1 MAQLVGQGSFK
12 PTLEDSMTQYGVHDW
27 NSWISNYIEK
37 TIKPLAHCG
46 TQILKSMGSSK
57 HDLARYIDSITTLA
71 TEIVNRAKSG
81 AGMIGEDESR
91 GCGFGEFIK
100 YSVEST
106 MYYSPYTF
114 FAVSIR
120 RITPIHFYLH
130 YGDPG
135 KYSKVLNE
143 LGFEWGLEPE
153 LSSTNANK
161 LNIYEIGGYRDWNP
175 RAVEYEIYLG
185 YRSYREKFKIELP
198 YDVTS
203 SGPYVAPSSELD
215 KGNLKGLSLGVL
227 ITLLNETVWDMVLQR
242 RDLSA
247 LIMYGDEPLINTF
260 INYAKTVNNSLR
272 TIADAYKKSHY
283 ICNRMSSICS
293 NLFDVESF
301 DINKAITMFNYVR
314 NYYDDFADF
323 AYIIFKDRKEVMQS
337 TLIAPETSFFD
348 DNFVVFN
355 GLLIS
360 INWHEGEDRDNY
372 VLWNSFM
379 DMIMPQLMLNR
390 LELIELNLE
399 EFTSKIKNAY
409 PNYDRIQKMGTPYRV
424 FKVLRRWWYW

>member
-1 MAQLVGQGSFK
+1 MAQLVGQSSFK
-12 PTLEDSMTQYGVHDW
+12 PTLEGLMTQYGVHDW

-37 TIKPLAHCG
+37 TIEPLARCG
-46 TQILKSMGSSK
+46 AQILKSMGSSK
-57 HDLARYIDSITTLA
+57 HDLVRYIDSITTLA
-71 TEIVNRAKSG
+71 TEIVNRAKGG
-81 AGMIGEDESR
+81 AGMIG
-91 GCGFGEFIK
+91 GCGFDEFIK

-143 LGFEWGLEPE
+143 LGFKWGLEPE

-161 LNIYEIGGYRDWNP
+161 LNTYEIGGYKDWDP
-175 RAVEYEIYLG
+175 RAVGYEIYYL
-185 YRSYREKFKIELP
+185 YAYHEKFKVELP
-198 YDVTS
+198 YVTS
-203 SGPYVAPSSELD
+203 SGELD
-215 KGNLKGLSLGVL
+215 KGNLKGVSLGVL

-283 ICNRMSSICS
+283 ICNRMSSICFK
-293 NLFDVESF
+293 LFDVESF

-314 NYYDDFADF
+314 NYYDDIADF
-323 AYIIFKDRKEVMQS
+323 AYIIFKDRKEIMPS
-337 TLIAPETSFFD
+337 TLIAPQTSFFD
-348 DNFVVFN
+348 NNFVVFN
-355 GLLIS
+355 GLLILIGGNS
-360 INWHEGEDRDNY
+360 ET

-390 LELIELNLE
+390 LELIELNPK
-399 EFTSKIKNAY
+399 EFTNKIKDHPIYNL
-409 PNYDRIQKMGTPYRV
+409 IQKTGTPYRV

>member
-1 MAQLVGQGSFK
+1 MAQLVGQGSSR
-12 PTLEDSMTQYGVHDW
+12 PTLEGLMTQYGVHDW

-37 TIKPLAHCG
+37 TIEPLAHCG
-46 TQILKSMGSSK
+46 AQILKSMGSSK

-71 TEIVNRAKSG
+71 TEIVNRAKGG
-81 AGMIGEDESR
+81 AGVIG
-91 GCGFGEFIK
+91 GCGFDEFIK

-143 LGFEWGLEPE
+143 LGFKWGLEPK

-175 RAVEYEIYLG
+175 RAVGYEIYWG
-185 YRSYREKFKIELP
+185 YNDYLEKFKVELP
-198 YDVTS
+198 YITS
-203 SGPYVAPSSELD
+203 SGELD
-215 KGNLKGLSLGVL
+215 RNNLKGASLGVL

-242 RDLSA
+242 RDLSS
-247 LIMYGDEPLINTF
+247 LIMYGDEPMINTF
-260 INYAKTVNNSLR
+260 VNYATMVNNSLR
-272 TIADAYKKSHY
+272 KIVDVYEKSHY
-283 ICNRMSSICS
+283 ICNRMRSICFK
-293 NLFDVESF
+293 LFDVKSF
-301 DINKAITMFNYVR
+301 DISGAKTMFNYVCD
-314 NYYDDFADF
+314 YYNNFADF
-323 AYIIFKDRKEVMQS
+323 AYIIFKDKKEIMPS
-337 TLIAPETSFFD
+337 TLIVPQTPFFD
-348 DNFVVFN
+348 NNFVVFN
-355 GLLIS
+355 GLLVLIRRP
-360 INWHEGEDRDNY
+360 NGEDIDNY

-390 LELIELNLE
+390 LELIELNPE
-399 EFTSKIKNAY
+399 EFANKIKNIY
-409 PNYDRIQKMGTPYRV
+409 PYYDRIQKMETPYRV
-424 FKVLRRWWYW
+424 FKVLLRW

>member
-1 MAQLVGQGSFK
+1 MAQLVGQGSSR

-46 TQILKSMGSSK
+46 TQILKSMGSSG
-57 HDLARYIDSITTLA
+57 HDLVRYIDSITTLA
-71 TEIVNRAKSG
+71 TEIVNKAKGG
-81 AGMIGEDESR
+81 AGMIGEGESR
-91 GCGFGEFIK
+91 GCSFGEFIK

-135 KYSKVLNE
+135 KYSEVLNE
-143 LGFEWGLEPE
+143 LGFKWGLEPE

-175 RAVEYEIYLG
+175 RAVGYEIYWG
-185 YRSYREKFKIELP
+185 YNSYHEKFKVELP
-198 YDVTS
+198 YVTS
-203 SGPYVAPSSELD
+203 SGELD
-215 KGNLKGLSLGVL
+215 KGNLKGTSLGVL

-242 RDLSA
+242 RDLSS
-247 LIMYGDEPLINTF
+247 LIMYGDESLVSTF
-260 INYAKTVNNSLR
+260 VNYATMVNNLLR
-272 TIADAYKKSHY
+272 TIADAYEKSHY
-283 ICNRMSSICS
+283 ICIRMRSVCYK
-293 NLFDVESF
+293 LFTIF
-301 DINKAITMFNYVR
+301 DISGAKTMFNYVR
-314 NYYDDFADF
+314 DYYNNFADF
-323 AYIIFKDRKEVMQS
+323 AYMIFKDRREVMPL
-337 TLIAPETSFFD
+337 TLITPQTSFFD
-348 DNFVVFN
+348 NNFVVFN

-360 INWHEGEDRDNY
+360 IGWDGGEDIDNY

-379 DMIMPQLMLNR
+379 DMIMPQLMLNK
-390 LELIELNLE
+390 LELIELNPE
-399 EFTSKIKNAY
+399 EFTNKIRNRY
-409 PNYDRIQKMGTPYRV
+409 LNYDRIQKMETPYRV
-424 FKVLRRWWYW
+424 FKVLRRW

>member
-12 PTLEDSMTQYGVHDW
+12 PTLEDSMAKHGVHDW

-37 TIKPLAHCG
+37 TIEPLARCG
-46 TQILKSMGSSK
+46 AQILKSMGSSK

-81 AGMIGEDESR
+81 AGMIG

-143 LGFEWGLEPE
+143 LGFKWGLEPE

-175 RAVEYEIYLG
+175 RAVGYEIYWN
-185 YRSYREKFKIELP
+185 YYNYYEKFKVELP
-198 YDVTS
+198 YITS
-203 SGPYVAPSSELD
+203 SGELD
-215 KGNLKGLSLGVL
+215 RNNLRGASLGVL

-242 RDLSA
+242 RDLSS
-247 LIMYGDEPLINTF
+247 LMMYGDKPLINTF
-260 INYAKTVNNSLR
+260 INYAKTVNDSLR

-337 TLIAPETSFFD
+337 TLITPQTSFFD

-355 GLLIS
+355 GLLVFIRLP
-360 INWHEGEDRDNY
+360 GDEDRVNY

-390 LELIELNLE
+390 LELIELNPE
-399 EFTSKIKNAY
+399 EFTNKIIKDKDHPIYNL
-409 PNYDRIQKMGTPYRV
+409 IQKMGTPYRV

>member
-1 MAQLVGQGSFK
+1 MSTKQLMAQLVRQGSSR
-12 PTLEDSMTQYGVHDW
+12 PTLEGLMTQYGVHDW
-27 NSWISNYIEK
+27 NSWIGNYIVK
-37 TIKPLAHCG
+37 TVEPLARCG
-46 TQILKSMGSSK
+46 AQILKSMGSSK
-57 HDLARYIDSITTLA
+57 HDLVRYIDSITTLA
-71 TEIVNRAKSG
+71 TEIVNRAKG
-81 AGMIGEDESR
+81 GTGVIG
-91 GCGFGEFIK
+91 GCGFDEFIK

-135 KYSKVLNE
+135 KYSEVLNE
-143 LGFEWGLEPE
+143 LGFEWRLEPE

-161 LNIYEIGGYRDWNP
+161 LNVYEIGGYRDWNP
-175 RAVEYEIYLG
+175 RAVGYEIYW
-185 YRSYREKFKIELP
+185 YYSSYREKFKVELP
-198 YDVTS
+198 YVTS

-242 RDLSA
+242 RDLSS

-260 INYAKTVNNSLR
+260 INYAKMVNDSLR
-272 TIADAYKKSHY
+272 TIANTYKKSHY

-293 NLFDVESF
+293 KLFDVESF

-337 TLIAPETSFFD
+337 TLIAPRTSFFD

-355 GLLIS
+355 GLLVL
-360 INWHEGEDRDNY
+360 INWYEREDRDNY

-390 LELIELNLE
+390 LELIELNPE
-399 EFTSKIKNAY
+399 EFTNKIKNAY
-409 PNYDRIQKMGTPYRV
+409 PNYDRIQKMETPYKV

>member
-1 MAQLVGQGSFK
+1 MAQLVGQGSSK

-27 NSWISNYIEK
+27 NSWISNYIDK
-37 TIKPLAHCG
+37 TVKPLACCG
-46 TQILKSMGSSK
+46 VQILKSMGGSK
-57 HDLARYIDSITTLA
+57 HDLVRYIDSITTLA

-81 AGMIGEDESR
+81 AGMIGEGESR
-91 GCGFGEFIK
+91 GCSFNEFIK

-143 LGFEWGLEPE
+143 LGFKWGLEPE

-161 LNIYEIGGYRDWNP
+161 LNTYEIGGYRDWNP
-175 RAVEYEIYLG
+175 RAVGYEIYWG
-185 YRSYREKFKIELP
+185 YNDYLEKFKVELP
-198 YDVTS
+198 YITS
-203 SGPYVAPSSELD
+203 SGELD
-215 KGNLKGLSLGVL
+215 RNNLKGASLGAL

-242 RDLSA
+242 RDLSS

-260 INYAKTVNNSLR
+260 INYAKMVNDSLR
-272 TIADAYKKSHY
+272 TIANTYKKSHY

-293 NLFDVESF
+293 KLFDVESF

-337 TLIAPETSFFD
+337 TLITPQTSFFD
-348 DNFVVFN
+348 NNFVVFN

-360 INWHEGEDRDNY
+360 IEWYGDEDRDNY
-372 VLWNSFM
+372 MLWNSFM

-390 LELIELNLE
+390 LELIELNPE
-399 EFTSKIKNAY
+399 EFTNKIKNAY

>member
-37 TIKPLAHCG
+37 TIEPLARCG

-81 AGMIGEDESR
+81 AGMIG

-135 KYSKVLNE
+135 KYSEVLNK

-161 LNIYEIGGYRDWNP
+161 LNIYEIDGYRDWNP
-175 RAVEYEIYLG
+175 RAVEHEIYWN
-185 YRSYREKFKIELP
+185 YYNYSEKFKVELP
-198 YDVTS
+198 YVTS
-203 SGPYVAPSSELD
+203 SGELD
-215 KGNLKGLSLGVL
+215 KGNLKGASLGVL

-242 RDLSA
+242 RDLSS

-260 INYAKTVNNSLR
+260 INYAKMVNDSLR
-272 TIADAYKKSHY
+272 TIANTYKKSHY
-283 ICNRMSSICS
+283 ICNRMRSICFK
-293 NLFDVESF
+293 LFDVESF

-314 NYYDDFADF
+314 NYYNNFADF
-323 AYIIFKDRKEVMQS
+323 AYIIFNKDRKEVMQS
-337 TLIAPETSFFD
+337 TLIAPQTSFFD
-348 DNFVVFN
+348 NNFVVFN

-360 INWHEGEDRDNY
+360 INWYEGEDRDSY

-390 LELIELNLE
+390 LELIELNLK
-399 EFTSKIKNAY
+399 EFISKIKNAY